1 MKRIITYLFFF
12 LAVSIA
18 SAQINFNVIKRDVKC
33 NHSDFGDAEV
43 NVTMTDPPYFYM
55 WNTGDTTNA
64 IHNLNEGTYSVL
76 ITDDSGDD
84 TTVVI
89 QINLLECEMAPEL
102 VFTPN
107 NDGINDTWSI
117 QNSEF
122 FPQAKIMVFNRL
134 GQMVFQQNGIYEPWD
149 GRDLFGV
156 TVPDASYY
164 YLVYHNGKDDGTII
178 KGSVTIVK

>member
-1 MKRIITYLFFF
+1 MKKVITYFVLLFLFNTSF
-12 LAVSIA
+12 
-18 SAQINFNVIKRDVKC
+18 AQIAFNVVKLDVKC
-33 NHSDFGDAEV
+33 NHADYGDAEV
-43 NVTMTDPPYFYM
+43 NVTLTDPPYVYL
-55 WNTGDTTNA
+55 WNTGDTTYA
-64 IHNLNEGTYSVL
+64 IHDLNEGTYSVL
-76 ITDDSGDD
+76 ITDGSGDD
-84 TTVVI
+84 TTVVV
-89 QINLLECEMAPEL
+89 QINLLECEMAPEI

-134 GQMVFQQNGIYEPWD
+134 GQAVFQQNGIYEPWD
-149 GRDLFGV
+149 GKDLFGV

-164 YLVYHNGKDDGTII
+164 YLVYHNGKDEGTII